1 MMRLYYD
8 DPALLT
14 FDATVVAC
22 EPTAAGYRIALD
34 RSAFY
39 PTSGGQL
46 HDLGHLRA
54 AGQVLPVSEVTADE
68 EQAVWHHVAA
78 ALEPGTQVNGDI
90 DSVRRQD
97 FRQQHSGQH
106 ILSAAFDHL
115 FEARTESVHL
125 GLDACTL
132 DLHRD
137 VSDDEC
143 RRESARRC
151 ESRSR
156 RPLLSRSHAC
166 RRRPRDRVR

>member
-1 MMRLYYD
+1 M
-8 DPALLT
+8 
-14 FDATVVAC
+14 
-22 EPTAAGYRIALD
+22 
-34 RSAFY
+34 
-39 PTSGGQL
+39 
-46 HDLGHLRA
+46 
-54 AGQVLPVSEVTADE
+54 SEVTADE
-68 EQAVWHHVAA
+68 EQTVWHHVAA

-90 DSVRRQD
+90 DSGRRQD

-143 RRESARRC
+143 RRAEDLAN
-151 ESRSR
+151 EVVWDN
-156 RPLLSRSHAC
+156 RPVTIRYADAADWPASHASAG
-166 RRRPRDRVR
+166 PRLARAACG